1 MRLTLSGQAFEL
13 SPGESVLDGL
23 ARNGVGLPAAC
34 RAGVCHACLLR
45 AVHGDPGPP
54 SQAGLKSSWQADGYF
69 LACLARPAAD
79 LTIALTGEEI
89 LADAV
94 VAAVRPIGAG
104 VIRVLIRPRRPV
116 PFRAGQHLALCRDGG
131 VARVYSIA
139 NTPLEAAS
147 DGIEFHVRVYP
158 DGAMSPWLAAAA
170 PGTRLRIGQP
180 SGDCCYLPGQPDGPL
195 LLAGTGTGIAPL
207 AAVLRDA
214 LRHGQAGPAVLIHG
228 AADRSGLYLGTSQ
241 PDLRTCQPGPRTSQ
255 PGCGPPAP
263 VRWRTCVQSAGADI
277 AAVASEELARLGDP
291 GAVRAYLCGG
301 RRSVTRMRRALFL
314 AGMSLKNICADEF
327 TQAGS

>member
-1 MRLTLSGQAFEL
+1 
-13 SPGESVLDGL
+13 
-23 ARNGVGLPAAC
+23 
-34 RAGVCHACLLR
+34 
-45 AVHGDPGPP
+45 
-54 SQAGLKSSWQADGYF
+54 
-69 LACLARPAAD
+69 
-79 LTIALTGEEI
+79 
-89 LADAV
+89 
-94 VAAVRPIGAG
+94 
-104 VIRVLIRPRRPV
+104 
-116 PFRAGQHLALCRDGG
+116 

-139 NTPLEAAS
+139 NTPPEAAS

-180 SGDCCYLPGQPDGPL
+180 RGDCCYLPGQPDGPL

-214 LRHGQAGPAVLIHG
+214 LRHGHAGPAVLIHG
-228 AADRSGLYLGTSQ
+228 AADRSGLYLGTSRPDLQTSQPDIQTSQ
-241 PDLRTCQPGPRTSQ
+241 PDLRTSQPDPRTSQ
-255 PGCGPPAP
+255 PDPRASQPDCGPPAP

-277 AAVASEELARLGDP
+277 AAVACEELARLGDP

-314 AGMSLKNICADEF
+314 AGMSLKHICADEF
-327 TQAGS
+327 TQASS